1 MMQNWAGER
10 QTLETPLPH
19 VGRNAIL
26 APTPATVH
34 TKAIVD
40 FINREY
46 SLRQSRQAHWSCW
59 SCRPSCES
67 RTVVC
72 AP

>member
-1 MMQNWAGER
+1 MQNWAGEH

-19 VGRNAIL
+19 VGRNVIL

-40 FINREY
+40 FINREC
-46 SLRQSRQAHWSCW
+46 SLGQSRQAH
-59 SCRPSCES
+59 
-67 RTVVC
+67 
-72 AP
+72 